1 MSLNRKV
8 AFLDDVECLQINLH
22 EELQLLRVAFY
33 EKINKYEIALDQNKD
48 STFNLNN
55 WLLTFPYNYCY
66 ISPSEI
72 NRIRKLALINVMYLY
87 FIMAEDNIVDEYH
100 LPQNCYREMIFKFID
115 THFLKN
121 EAITQLVEFTGPQ
134 ILNYINHY
142 EGEYYKSLKW
152 EKKEK
157 EIGIESIFENDN
169 LHYLG
174 IKLLPL
180 NITFVCFCYLTNKQP
195 LIHKSEIMLTKYHI
209 AKQLCDDLIDIKK
222 DFVKPDKSYLLCACL
237 NAINTKNAAI
247 EDVYALISQDNFKN
261 NLYSTIESHLNKSIN
276 ISEELN
282 FEIFTSHIK
291 GMLAKIK
298 ESNFF
303 N

>member
-1 MSLNRKV
+1 M
-8 AFLDDVECLQINLH
+8 NLH
-22 EELQLLRVAFY
+22 EELKLLKNIFY
-33 EKINKYEIALDQNKD
+33 ERINKYEIALDQNKD

-55 WLLTFPYNYCY
+55 WLLTFPYNYY
-66 ISPSEI
+66 HISPTEI

-87 FIMAEDNIVDEYH
+87 FGMAEDNIFDEYH
-100 LPQNCYREMIFKFID
+100 LPQNCFREMIFKFLD
-115 THFLKN
+115 SHFLKN
-121 EAITQLVEFTGPQ
+121 EAITQLVELTGPQ
-134 ILNYINHY
+134 ILNYVNNY
-142 EGEYYKSLKW
+142 EGEYYRSLKW

-157 EIGIESIFENDN
+157 ELNIESIFENDN

-180 NITFVCFCYLTNKQP
+180 NITFVCFCYLTDNQP

-209 AKQLCDDLIDIKK
+209 AKQLCDDLTDIKK
-222 DFVKPDKSYLLCACL
+222 DFVKPDKSYLLSACL
-237 NAINTKNAAI
+237 NTAEISDPVI
-247 EDVYALISQDNFKN
+247 EDIYAILNQNSFKDK
-261 NLYSTIESHLNKSIN
+261 LYSTIELHLNESIN

-291 GMLAKIK
+291 GMLVKIK
-298 ESNFF
+298 ESTFF